1 MSKDI
6 KKHKTNRMGASGGTP
21 FNPTGFY
28 LTFTQLHPTTMNL
41 EIMDTTLRDGEQTSG
56 VSYNKTEK
64 LNIAR
69 VLLEEVKADRLEI
82 ASARVSQGEMEGAKA
97 ITRWA
102 RQANRLEQVE
112 ILGFIDG
119 TASLEWIRQAGGQVI
134 NLLCK
139 GSEAHVRGQLRQ
151 SPQEHIDKIRGLVA
165 EARSMGISVNVYL
178 EDWSNGMRH
187 SPDYVDYFIRSL
199 KEEPILRFM
208 LPDTLGILNPEEVG
222 RYIHSLCEAYP
233 NLHFD
238 FHPHNDYGLA
248 EANVLAAATAGA
260 SGIHT
265 TVNGLGERAGNVP
278 LASVVGI
285 INDHQNKVQLGIEES
300 SLAKISKLV
309 ESFSGIR
316 IPSNMPVVGEN
327 VFTQTSGIH
336 ADGDQKNNLYYNDLM
351 PERFGRKRQYAL
363 GKMSGKA
370 SIQKNLEELG
380 IELDGETMKKLTQK
394 VIALGDRKDFI
405 TKEDLPYIIADL
417 LQSSQIDDKI
427 KVKNYSLSVAE
438 GLRSVATL
446 RLGINGDEYEATA
459 SGDGQYDA
467 FMKALYKIYDDLGKQ
482 YPALQD
488 YLVTIPP
495 GGRTDAL
502 VETVITWCNEGHSFR
517 TRGLDPDQTVAAI
530 KATVKM
536 LNLQENGGIPG

>member
-1 MSKDI
+1 M
-6 KKHKTNRMGASGGTP
+6 
-21 FNPTGFY
+21 
-28 LTFTQLHPTTMNL
+28 

-69 VLLEEVKADRLEI
+69 VLLEEVKVDRIEV
-82 ASARVSQGEMEGAKA
+82 ASARVSQGELEGAQA
-97 ITRWA
+97 ITQWA
-102 RQANRLEQVE
+102 REAGKLHQVE

-119 TASLEWIRQAGGQVI
+119 TKSLEWIQKAGGKVI

-151 SPQEHIDKIRGLVA
+151 SPEEHVQKIKELLARAQEMDIA
-165 EARSMGISVNVYL
+165 VNVYL
-178 EDWSNGMRH
+178 EDWSNGMRN
-187 SPDYVDYFIRSL
+187 SPDYVDFFINSL
-199 KEEPILRFM
+199 QNEPIRRFM
-208 LPDTLGILNPEEVG
+208 LPDTLGVLNPEDTG
-222 RYIHSLCEAYP
+222 AFIARLRQAYP
-233 NLHFD
+233 DLHLD
-238 FHPHNDYGLA
+238 FHSHNDYGLA
-248 EANVLAAATAGA
+248 AANVFAAAKNGA
-260 SGIHT
+260 NGVHT

-278 LASVVGI
+278 LASVIGI
-285 INDHQNKVQLGIEES
+285 MNDHLPDVLVQVDES
-300 SLAKISKLV
+300 SLNKASRLL

-316 IPSNMPVVGEN
+316 IPANMPVVGEN

-336 ADGDQKNNLYYNDLM
+336 ADGDQKNDLYYNDLA

-370 SIQKNLEELG
+370 SIQKNLEELR
-380 IELDGETMKKLTQK
+380 IELDNETMKKLTQK
-394 VIALGDRKDFI
+394 VIELGDKKEFL
-405 TKEDLPYIIADL
+405 TKEDLPYIISDL
-417 LQSSQIDDKI
+417 LRSNQIDDKI

-446 RLGINGDEYEATA
+446 RLLVEEEEYEATA

-467 FMKALYKIYDDLGKQ
+467 FMRALKKIYDQLGKSF
-482 YPALQD
+482 PALQN

-502 VETVITWCNEGHSFR
+502 VETIITWGHNGQSFR

-536 LNLQENGGIPG
+536 LNLTENNNAPG